1 MQRHWA
7 IIWVL
12 MRSSWSVAMAPVWVA
27 CQCWSALLF
36 NNTEKYFEDPQGEQN
51 TLCSQW
57 CGFVILQLNIASCY
71 QPPPHKTQGHH
82 HLTCFFFPAFFFPAQ
97 SFIKPKSCLATGETH
112 AN

>member
-7 IIWVL
+7 ITLRLWVL

-57 CGFVILQLNIASCY
+57 CGFVILQLNIVSCY
-71 QPPPHKTQGHH
+71 QPPPQNSGASSFDM
-82 HLTCFFFPAFFFPAQ
+82 FFFPAFFFQHNLLSNP
-97 SFIKPKSCLATGETH
+97 
-112 AN
+112 NRV